1 MAMTHNIHMALFDGT
16 MVQVPVDDLET
27 IKNDARLN
35 ILNYQKRGMSDH
47 TIGQDAIN
55 TLRKQ
60 QAELCRDFPEDY
72 HFVSMMKKWGAE
84 EAMLWI
90 IRWAVTVK
98 IAVNMGVII
107 PDGKTN
113 GLITIQTGDEGIKY
127 MEAQKFLKTKKDIF
141 HTCVVCAKQGFFKKC
156 SACKSKDKYCSPEC
170 QKADWK
176 RHKQQHS

>member
-1 MAMTHNIHMALFDGT
+1 MAMTHNIHMAVFDGT
-16 MVQVPVDDLET
+16 IIQIPLDDLEC

-35 ILNYQKRGMSDH
+35 ILNYKKRGMSDH
-47 TIGQDAIN
+47 TIGQNALI
-55 TLRKQ
+55 TLREQKK
-60 QAELCRDFPEDY
+60 ELGRDFPGDY
-72 HFVSMMKKWGAE
+72 DFVSMMKKWGVDE
-84 EAMLWI
+84 TSLWM

-113 GLITIQTGDEGIKY
+113 GLITIQTDDKGIEY
-127 MEAQKFLKTKKDIF
+127 MESRKFLKTKKDIF
-141 HTCVVCAKQGFFKKC
+141 HTCVVCAKRGFFKKC
-156 SACKSKDKYCSPEC
+156 SVCKSDDKYCSPEC